1 MAGFG
6 YRGHV
11 DFLVGQPRVTRALR
25 NALQKQRLGHGL
37 LFLGE
42 SGVGRERAALGLA
55 SALLCEQR
63 GAAYA
68 IPWGCGAC
76 SPCRRAR
83 SGNHP
88 DVHLVMS
95 EAEAI
100 RRGRAQPDGK
110 RKPSHDIL
118 VDALRELAG
127 RLRLTAFEGGAR
139 VAIVIDA
146 HRMNMSSQNAL
157 LKTLEEPG
165 ADTVVI
171 LVAPHER
178 AVLPTI
184 ASRCMRLVFA
194 PLAEG
199 EVRTVLEGLGKLD
212 AHERAR
218 RARGSVTRALAIEL
232 LPERNAEV
240 KAGAEPTGAT
250 GALGGVLWSALVGPD
265 GAGGTSAAR
274 LDAAEAA
281 GKERGD
287 VELALAGLQDRLA
300 EAARF
305 SAAGGAGPLSWR
317 VAQGLLD
324 RVQATR
330 VAIGKNASIQLALEE
345 LLLTRDPAAR
355 PGRAMAAP

>member
-1 MAGFG
+1 
-6 YRGHV
+6 
-11 DFLVGQPRVTRALR
+11 
-25 NALQKQRLGHGL
+25 
-37 LFLGE
+37 
-42 SGVGRERAALGLA
+42 
-55 SALLCEQR
+55 
-63 GAAYA
+63 
-68 IPWGCGAC
+68 
-76 SPCRRAR
+76 
-83 SGNHP
+83 
-88 DVHLVMS
+88 MS

-146 HRMNMSSQNAL
+146 HRMNVSSQNAL

-194 PLAEG
+194 PLAES
-199 EVRTVLEGLGKLD
+199 EVLTVLEGLGKLD

-218 RARGSVTRALAIEL
+218 RARGSVTRALAIEA
-232 LPERNAEV
+232 LPERNAEL
-240 KAGAEPTGAT
+240 KAGAEPTGA
-250 GALGGVLWSALVGPD
+250 LGGILWSALVGAD

-287 VELALAGLQDRLA
+287 VDLALAGLQDRLA
-300 EAARF
+300 EAARV

-317 VAQGLLD
+317 VALGLLD

-345 LLLTRDPAAR
+345 LLLTRDPALR
-355 PGRAMAAP
+355 PTQALAAP

>member
-1 MAGFG
+1 M
-6 YRGHV
+6 
-11 DFLVGQPRVTRALR
+11 DFLVGQPRVTQALENALR
-25 NALQKQRLGHGL
+25 KRRLGHGL

-55 SALLCEQR
+55 SALLCERR
-63 GAAYA
+63 GSAGAV
-68 IPWGCGAC
+68 PWGCGAC

-110 RKPSHDIL
+110 RKPSSDIL

-139 VAIVIDA
+139 VAIIVDA
-146 HRMNMSSQNAL
+146 HRMNVSSQNAL

-171 LVAPHER
+171 LLAPHER

-184 ASRCMRLVFA
+184 ASRCLRLVFA
-194 PLAEG
+194 PLGEN
-199 EVRTVLEGLGKLD
+199 EVRTILQGLGNPD
-212 AHERAR
+212 ANERAK
-218 RARGSVTRALAIEL
+218 RARGSVARALALEL
-232 LPERNAEV
+232 KGSAELS
-240 KAGAEPTGAT
+240 GAT
-250 GALGGVLWSALVGPD
+250 GALGQVLWDALVGPD
-265 GAGGTSAAR
+265 GGGGTGAAR

-287 VELALAGLQDRLA
+287 VDLALAGLQDRLA
-300 EAARF
+300 DAARA
-305 SAAGGAGPLSWR
+305 SAAGAATPLSWR
-317 VAQGLLD
+317 AAQGLLD
-324 RVQATR
+324 RVEATR
-330 VAIGKNASIQLALEE
+330 AAIGRNASIQLALEE
-345 LLLTRDPAAR
+345 LLLTRDAAAR
-355 PGRAMAAP
+355 PTRPGATP